1 MCEKMTLSCAS
12 CATFWFSTIDSQD
25 PIENFPL
32 KLLHISLEISY
43 ENLMFYLEK
52 NSNLISLLDN
62 AWILEGEVTRE
73 SLLGVKGLTHF
84 NLQMQGNMESIRF
97 M

>member
-1 MCEKMTLSCAS
+1 M
-12 CATFWFSTIDSQD
+12 
-25 PIENFPL
+25 
-32 KLLHISLEISY
+32 
-43 ENLMFYLEK
+43 NLMFYLEK

>member
-1 MCEKMTLSCAS
+1 MTLSCAS

-25 PIENFPL
+25 PIENFPF
-32 KLLHISLEISY
+32 KLLDISLEISC
-43 ENLMFYLEK
+43 ENLVFYLEK

-62 AWILEGEVTRE
+62 AWILEEEATRE

-84 NLQMQGNMESIRF
+84 DLQMQDNMESIRF